1 MTVQPFISN
10 PSLNLNG
17 LGFDWGSLIGKG
29 VDITG
34 NLLQSTIG
42 TPAGTYTRT
51 GADGSTVVY
60 RQPTGSISNIFSAG
74 DTTSAIGGSLNANN
88 AAAAGSFSTVAIL
101 GIGAVVLFMMM
112 MQRR

>member
-17 LGFDWGSLIGKG
+17 LGIDWGGLLNKG

-34 NLLQSTIG
+34 NILQSTVG

-60 RQPTGSISNIFSAG
+60 RQPTGSTIPIFGAT
-74 DTTSAIGGSLNANN
+74 DTASAIGGSLNANN
-88 AAAAGSFSTVAIL
+88 AAAGGLSTVAIL
-101 GIGAVVLFMMM
+101 GIGGLVLFLLMS
-112 MQRR
+112 RR